1 MYFDTHAHLD
11 DKQFN
16 DDLEQVIEQSI
27 YQGITA
33 IVNVGITMQSSRR
46 AIALAQKY
54 PLIYASV
61 GVHPHDAKSMKDEK
75 HWLELAELAR
85 QPRVVA
91 LGEMGLDYY
100 HNFSEPKVQQEV
112 FRRQLALA
120 KKLELPVIIHDREA
134 HQDILDILTAAA
146 KEDNNLTG
154 VLHCF
159 SGSWEMAK
167 KCLELNFYISL
178 AGPVT
183 FANAVKPKEIAKKV
197 PLDRLFIETDCPYL
211 TPHPHR
217 GRRNYPGYVKLVAEE
232 IASLRGLAVEELA
245 QATKENGFRLFN
257 IHQTEGQ
264 GLV

>member
-16 DDLEQVIEQSI
+16 DDLEQVIGQSI
-27 YQGITA
+27 SQGVTA
-33 IVNVGITMQSSRR
+33 MVNVGTTMQSSRR
-46 AIALAQKY
+46 SIKLAQKY
-54 PLIYASV
+54 PQIYASV

-75 HWLELAELAR
+75 HWAELEELAR
-85 QPRVVA
+85 QPKVAA
-91 LGEMGLDYY
+91 LGEMGLDYF
-100 HNFSEPKVQQEV
+100 HNYSEPQVQREV

-120 KKLELPVIIHDREA
+120 KKLGLPVIIHDREA
-134 HQDILDILTAAA
+134 HQDILAILTAAS

-167 KCLELNFYISL
+167 KCLELGFYISL

-183 FANAVKPKEIAKKV
+183 FANAVKPKEVAKKV
-197 PLDRLFIETDCPYL
+197 PLDRLLIETDCPYL

-217 GRRNYPGYVKLVAEE
+217 GKRNYPGYVKLVAEE
-232 IASLRGLAVEELA
+232 IASLRGLPAEELA
-245 QATKENGFRLFN
+245 QATKENGSRLFK
-257 IHQTEGQ
+257 I
-264 GLV
+264 